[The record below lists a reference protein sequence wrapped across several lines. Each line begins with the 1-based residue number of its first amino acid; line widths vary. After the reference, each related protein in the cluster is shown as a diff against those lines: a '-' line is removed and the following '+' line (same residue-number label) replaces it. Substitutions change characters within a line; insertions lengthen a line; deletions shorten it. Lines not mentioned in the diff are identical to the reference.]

1 MQQAESNALVR
12 APKSRAAPVI
22 FLPLK
27 HSSAR
32 DVSLAGGVATVHA
45 LAGASA

>member
-22 FLPLK
+22 FLHLK
-27 HSSAR
+27 PGRAR
-32 DVSLAGGVATVHA
+32 GASLAGSVATVHA
-45 LAGASA
+45 LADASA

>member
-12 APKSRAAPVI
+12 AHKSRAAPVI
-22 FLPLK
+22 SIHLK

-45 LAGASA
+45 LADAFA